1 MAPGQYPPQQGSIIT
16 HSTVPDPGTIP
27 PNKGAGS
34 SHCSV
39 ANCQCPEVTLASPP
53 LPAPSSQYG
62 EHFTSGCQ
70 EAAAEVWTI
79 LLLTVLGTWTGESFC
94 FCLQILGEVAMTR
107 SSSRLIGGASG
118 AEMARRALQELISG
132 TWLEQLQSLCTVYCT
147 VYCVP
152 GHQISISSP
161 GRDTAMSQ

>member
-16 HSTVPDPGTIP
+16 RSTVPDPGT
-27 PNKGAGS
+27 KGAGS

-39 ANCQCPEVTLASPP
+39 ANCQSGSHISHPSPS

-79 LLLTVLGTWTGESFC
+79 LLFTVLGTRTGESFC
-94 FCLQILGEVAMTR
+94 VCLQMLGEVAMTR
-107 SSSRLIGGASG
+107 SSSRLSAHWWRQWSRDGKKSITGADQWDV
-118 AEMARRALQELISG
+118 ARAITELVYCV
-132 TWLEQLQSLCTVYCT
+132 LCTVYL
-147 VYCVP
+147 V
-152 GHQISISSP
+152 
-161 GRDTAMSQ
+161 